1 MRKNNEGKW
10 VQIPNGIQAVVAQY
24 RDHKLPEYNENP
36 MIQAL
41 PLILSQEE
49 FVDYV
54 TNLPRFSS
62 EERNLEPHYRF
73 HCIERLSRYF
83 DPSNNSVELYKL
95 VCVLLMEGYLG
106 RNPLK
111 PGYAHRARQI
121 YGAVEAGAGKNL
133 ENYVNVPTSAS
144 SLTLI
149 GPSGIGKTTNLINI
163 LELYPQVIVHPEY
176 NVYQLV
182 WLKVDCP
189 HAGSLKGLCTDI
201 FLAADKLLGTNYFK
215 KFGSRGN
222 SEDYM
227 LAQVA
232 QLAHTQHLGV
242 LVIDEMQN
250 LVSARRGR
258 DELLNF
264 LVKMDN
270 TIGIPVIRVG
280 TSEAFPIFQGNFR
293 NARRATGKAGI
304 LWDRMH
310 RPEEQDDNAE
320 EYNDCSEEQDDNAE
334 EPNDCSEEQDDN
346 AEEYNDW
353 IHFIEGI
360 WDYQWTKTFVP
371 LNQDIEI
378 AFYDECQGII
388 DIAIKLYKMLQW
400 RAISLGRNELITV
413 DLIRQVAKEGLYLV
427 KPMLDYIRDP
437 NNKDWKIKYKDVA
450 PIDTTKYQNKCLSEL
465 ESRKLEEVRRS
476 VRIQK
481 KDSKYSSEVFRYVIL
496 ELLKLNV
503 EPELAMK
510 CAEEAI
516 DSSNDKENSKAL
528 LIEAYMLASQNKPI
542 NTEKARKNTR
552 RTKTKPRYQED
563 DIREIVE
570 RAKKNKTSA
579 YEALK
584 LAGAIR
590 DEPVK
595 DFLGIE

>member
-1 MRKNNEGKW
+1 MNKINEGELI
-10 VQIPNGIQAVVAQY
+10 QLSNGTQAVIAHY
-24 RDHKLPEYNENP
+24 RDHKLSEYNENP

-41 PLILSQEE
+41 PPILSQAD
-49 FVDYV
+49 FVDVV
-54 TNLPRFSS
+54 TKLPRFSL
-62 EERNLEPHYRF
+62 EEREFEPHYRF

-83 DPSNNSVELYKL
+83 DPQNSSIELYKL
-95 VCVLLMEGYLG
+95 ICVLLMEGYLG
-106 RNPLK
+106 RNPLE
-111 PGYAHRARQI
+111 PGYARRSRQI
-121 YGAVEAGAGKNL
+121 YEAIKAEDGKKL

-163 LELYPQVIVHPEY
+163 LELYPQVIVHPKQS
-176 NVYQLV
+176 VYQLV

-250 LVSARRGR
+250 LASARRGR

-280 TSEAFPIFQGNFR
+280 TNEAFPIFQGNFR

-310 RPEEQDDNAE
+310 QIEEQNID
-320 EYNDCSEEQDDNAE
+320 AE
-334 EPNDCSEEQDDN
+334 EPNDWK
-346 AEEYNDW
+346 Y
-353 IHFIEGI
+353 FIEGI

-371 LNQDIEI
+371 PSQEI
-378 AFYDECQGII
+378 KRAFYDECQGII
-388 DIAIKLYKMLQW
+388 DIAIKLYKMVQW
-400 RAISLGRNELITV
+400 RAISLGDNEIITV

-437 NNKDWKIKYKDVA
+437 KKKDWAIKYKDIA
-450 PIDTTKYQNKCLSEL
+450 PIDATEYHSRCLSNL
-465 ESRKLEEVRRS
+465 ESKQLEEVRRLAKTQ
-476 VRIQK
+476 QK
-481 KDSKYSSEVFRYVIL
+481 KSKYSLEILRHVIL
-496 ELLKLNV
+496 KLLNLDI
-503 EPELAMK
+503 EPELAKK
-510 CAEEAI
+510 CAEKI
-516 DSSNDKENSKAL
+516 LNSSDEEKSIPAL
-528 LIEAYMLASQNKPI
+528 VKEAYTLALEGEPIQAEGVEKSKRGTKAKP
-542 NTEKARKNTR
+542 KYR
-552 RTKTKPRYQED
+552 ED
-563 DIREIVE
+563 DIRGIVE
-570 RAKKNKTSA
+570 SAKKNKTSA

-584 LAGAIR
+584 LAGIIG
-590 DEPVK
+590 DDPVK
-595 DFLGIE
+595 DFLGIG

>member
-1 MRKNNEGKW
+1 MDKSNEVKW
-10 VQIPNGIQAVVAQY
+10 LQIPNGAGAVVADY
-24 RDHKLPEYNENP
+24 RDHKLSEYNENP
-36 MIQAL
+36 VIQAL
-41 PLILSQEE
+41 PPILSQSD
-49 FVDYV
+49 FIDYV
-54 TNLPRFSS
+54 TRLPKFIP
-62 EERNLEPHYRF
+62 EERELEPHYRF

-83 DPSNNSVELYKL
+83 DPQNNSIELQKL

-106 RNPLK
+106 RNPLE
-111 PGYAHRARQI
+111 PGYARRSRQI
-121 YGAVEAGAGKNL
+121 YKAIEAGDGKKL
-133 ENYVNVPTSAS
+133 ENHVNVPTSAS

-163 LELYPQVIVHPEY
+163 LELYPQVIVHPEQS
-176 NVYQLV
+176 VYQLV

-270 TIGIPVIRVG
+270 TIGVPVIRVG
-280 TSEAFPIFQGNFR
+280 TNEAFPIFQGNFR
-293 NARRATGKAGI
+293 NARRATGKSGI

-310 RPEEQDDNAE
+310 QFEERDGVVKDAR
-320 EYNDCSEEQDDNAE
+320 
-334 EPNDCSEEQDDN
+334 
-346 AEEYNDW
+346 DW
-353 IHFIEGI
+353 NYFIEGI
-360 WDYQWTKTFVP
+360 WEYQWTKTFVP
-371 LNQDIEI
+371 LNKDVED

-388 DIAIKLYKMLQW
+388 DIAIKLYKMVQW
-400 RAISLGRNELITV
+400 RAISLCGEEVITV

-437 NNKDWKIKYKDVA
+437 KKQDWAIKYKDIA
-450 PIDTTKYQNKCLSEL
+450 PIDTAEYYNKCLSEL
-465 ESRKLEEVRRS
+465 EFKELEASRQLARAQ
-476 VRIQK
+476 QK
-481 KDSKYSSEVFRYVIL
+481 GSKYSSATLRNVIL
-496 ELLKLNV
+496 ELLELDL
-503 EPELAMK
+503 EPGLAK
-510 CAEEAI
+510 RCAEKVV
-516 DSSNDKENSKAL
+516 DSGSKDVNIPL
-528 LIEAYMLASQNKPI
+528 LVKEAYSLALRGESIKLEK
-542 NTEKARKNTR
+542 TEKNKQVVKSKRK
-552 RTKTKPRYQED
+552 YADD
-563 DIREIVE
+563 DIRGIVE
-570 RAKKNKTSA
+570 SAKKSQISA

-584 LAGAIR
+584 LSGAIK
-590 DEPVK
+590 DNPVQE
-595 DFLGIE
+595 FLEFG